1 MEDAVRHCLI
11 AATIALFLAPCASG
25 RAVAQ
30 TLTGTVVVVH
40 DGDTVSVR
48 TARGLVR
55 VRLAGIDCP
64 ELAQRRGQDARR
76 FTEGL
81 VIGREVRVETRGVD
95 QYDRVLG
102 RLFVDGIDVNAALVR
117 QGMAWRY
124 ERGRGDRVLAEAE
137 RSAKAAHAGL
147 WADPAPEPPWQW
159 RHEHEVGAGRH
170 AGTPARRP
178 ARQTRRVALSEARGP
193 FHGNTRS
200 RLFHRPGCPN
210 YNCKNCGEAF
220 LTARSAQEAGYRPA
234 GDCLRP

>member
-1 MEDAVRHCLI
+1 MRHSLI

-25 RAVAQ
+25 HAVPQ

-55 VRLAGIDCP
+55 VRLVGIDCP
-64 ELAQRRGQDARR
+64 ELAQRHGQEAKA
-76 FTEGL
+76 FTERL
-81 VIGREVRVETRGVD
+81 VIGREVRVETDGVD
-95 QYDRVLG
+95 QYERVLG
-102 RLFVDGIDVNAALVR
+102 RLFVDGTDVNAALVR

-124 ERGRGDRVLAEAE
+124 ERGPADRVLVDAE
-137 RSAKAAHAGL
+137 RAAKAARAGL
-147 WADPAPEPPWQW
+147 WADQAPEPPWQW
-159 RHEHEVGAGRH
+159 RREHEVGAGRH

-200 RLFHRPGCPN
+200 HLFHRPGCPN
-210 YNCKNCGEAF
+210 YNCKNCEETF
-220 LTARSAQEAGYRPA
+220 LTARSAEEAGYRPA